1 MSQSHKGV
9 DCLKLLCAV
18 GRGLKVASVTLAWR
32 KPRALVDLPPF
43 PSRSA
48 ICDSDAKISRR
59 HTDRYTMY
67 GERGLR
73 SASDCVLHMAS
84 AIGSLVRSPI
94 RMCLSMNVFGHNVI
108 LGLQATS
115 DQLKCI
121 CIRLLC
127 QLMYDLCEHIT
138 GYLQPQPIGLNL
150 LPGRAL
156 VFCFNALEAVPLAF
170 A

>member
-73 SASDCVLHMAS
+73 SASDCVLHMAA
-84 AIGSLVRSPI
+84 AIGWCGKIANKNMPFDERVRPHRYIRSASNERSAKVHMYKIVVSTDVRFMRAYHWNTSSLSP
-94 RMCLSMNVFGHNVI
+94 
-108 LGLQATS
+108 
-115 DQLKCI
+115 
-121 CIRLLC
+121 
-127 QLMYDLCEHIT
+127 
-138 GYLQPQPIGLNL
+138 
-150 LPGRAL
+150 
-156 VFCFNALEAVPLAF
+156 
-170 A
+170 